1 VVEISL
7 RTLQRWKRCGM
18 EDRRKGSHKKVIR
31 KIAPHKVEELL
42 ETVNSA
48 KYLDMSPYEVVPTL
62 LDEGRYICSVRTIYR
77 LLGQKDLIHQR
88 NGSRKARKRTRPPQ
102 RIASGPNMVW
112 CWDITWLAS
121 AVKGM
126 FFYAYV
132 VIDIFDRTI
141 VGWNIHREENDI
153 HSRNLFERLSRGENI
168 VFEYL
173 HSDNGTP
180 MKGSTLMAFLDTLKV
195 KLSFSRPRTSNDNPY
210 IESFFKTLKY
220 DSGYPIRFK
229 DIRQAREWM
238 ANFVNWYNTEHLH
251 SSIGYVTPEQMRDGS
266 AIDIFKKRNKV
277 MEKAKLDNPEY
288 WGSRDTIYWGAP
300 EEVVLNPEINTC

>member
-1 VVEISL
+1 MGISL
-7 RTLQRWKRCGM
+7 RTLQRWKRLGM

-31 KIAPHKVEELL
+31 KIAPQKVEELI
-42 ETVNSA
+42 EVVNSA
-48 KYLDMSPYEVVPTL
+48 KYCDMSPYEVVPTL

-77 LLGQKDLIHQR
+77 ILKAEDLIHQR
-88 NGSRKARKRTRPPQ
+88 DGSKIRQKRTGPPQ
-102 RIASGPNMVW
+102 RIATGPNMVW
-112 CWDITWLAS
+112 CWDITWLAA

-132 VIDIFDRTI
+132 IIDIFDRTI
-141 VGWNIHREENDI
+141 VGWAVHEEENDM
-153 HSRNLFERLSRGENI
+153 HSRDLFESLSRGEDI
-168 VFEYL
+168 IFEYL

-180 MKGSTLMAFLDTLKV
+180 MKGSTLMAFLETLNV

-220 DSGYPIRFK
+220 DSGYPVRFK
-229 DIRQAREWM
+229 DIKYAREWM

-251 SSIGYVTPEQMRDGS
+251 SSIGYVTPEQMRNGS
-266 AIDIFKKRNKV
+266 AKDIFKKRNKV
-277 MEKAKLDNPEY
+277 MQKAKLKNPEC

-300 EEVVLNPEINTC
+300 EEVVLNPANNKC